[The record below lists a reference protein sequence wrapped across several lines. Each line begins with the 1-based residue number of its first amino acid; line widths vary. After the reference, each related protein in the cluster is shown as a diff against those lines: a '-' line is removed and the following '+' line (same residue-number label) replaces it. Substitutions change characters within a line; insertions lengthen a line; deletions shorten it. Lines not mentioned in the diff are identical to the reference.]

1 MVCLAVS
8 RNSARFFWKSLPQEV
23 KDVRPELTAVWRIG
37 HWPVPLEPLLRR
49 CLHGSAG
56 VREWGPDLA
65 DFITAFLGIVLAFTF
80 PYLLCNV
87 V

>member
-1 MVCLAVS
+1 VQ
-8 RNSARFFWKSLPQEV
+8 SLGAIPFDLEV

-80 PYLLCNV
+80 PVLVQCSID
-87 V
+87 